1 MSSIPGDSLDT
12 PQNPANPNDGSVQ
25 YMRLGDLPQS
35 FLDKVML
42 EFAPYTIGLAR
53 VRDEKIETYVPIG
66 SGALIKKGA
75 RYGILTA
82 RHCTH
87 DCSPQL
93 SVGSQGRDTLYICLR
108 NGRTAKLAPNILYE
122 SSTTTP
128 ECEEYG
134 PDLTFIE
141 ILPCEQ
147 LQSLLAISS
156 AWNMDGPS
164 KEMLSEYSS
173 DGVMICAL
181 GYPEELCR
189 TQIQVEKHNVHRVA
203 KHMTYINVLEEGN
216 RSERNG
222 WDYIDIKM
230 AYEEPG
236 RLPYSFHGMS
246 GGPVWALKARRDKAS
261 GEILIVKSCL
271 VGVIFLQSALVEN
284 VRHLRAHFVRS
295 VYENM
300 WQRREQP

>member
-1 MSSIPGDSLDT
+1 MSSIPSDSSVT
-12 PQNPANPNDGSVQ
+12 PPNTTSPSDGSVE
-25 YMRLGDLPQS
+25 YIRIGDLPQS
-35 FLDKVML
+35 FLDKVMY
-42 EFAPYTIGLAR
+42 EFTPYSIGLAR
-53 VRDEKIETYVPIG
+53 VRDEMLENFTPIG
-66 SGALIKKGA
+66 SGALVKRGGK
-75 RYGILTA
+75 YGILTA

-87 DCSPQL
+87 ACYPQL
-93 SVGSQGRDTLYICLR
+93 SIGSHGRDTLYICLR
-108 NGRTAKLAPNILYE
+108 NGRTATLAPNILFE

-128 ECEEYG
+128 ECDEYG

-141 ILPCEQ
+141 ILPSEQ

-164 KEMLSEYSS
+164 KEMLDEYSS

-203 KHMTYINVLEEGN
+203 KHMTYINVLEEGD

-236 RLPYSFHGMS
+236 RLPDSFQGMS
-246 GGPVWALKARRDKAS
+246 GGPVWALKARRDKAT
-261 GEILIVKSCL
+261 GEIMIVKSCL
-271 VGVIFLQSALVEN
+271 VGVVFYQSALVDN
-284 VRHLRAHFVRS
+284 VRHLRAHFARS
-295 VYENM
+295 VYINM
-300 WQRREQP
+300 WQQG

>member
-1 MSSIPGDSLDT
+1 MSSTPGESSVA
-12 PQNPANPNDGSVQ
+12 PPNPANPNDGSVQ
-25 YMRLGDLPQS
+25 YIRIGDLPQS
-35 FLDKVML
+35 FLDKVMY
-42 EFAPYTIGLAR
+42 EFTPYSIGLAR
-53 VRDEKIETYVPIG
+53 VRDEMLETFTPIG
-66 SGALIKKGA
+66 SGALVKRGG

-87 DCSPQL
+87 ACYPQL
-93 SVGSQGRDTLYICLR
+93 SIGSHGRDTLYVCLR
-108 NGRTAKLAPNILYE
+108 NGRTAKLAPNILLE

-128 ECEEYG
+128 ECDEYG

-141 ILPCEQ
+141 ILPSEQ

-164 KEMLSEYSS
+164 KEMLDEYSS

-236 RLPYSFHGMS
+236 RLPDSFQGMS

-261 GEILIVKSCL
+261 GEISIVKSCL
-271 VGVIFLQSALVEN
+271 VGVIYFQTAVVEN
-284 VRHLRAHFVRS
+284 ARHLRAHFVRS